1 MVDGKAMRMPSD
13 SSEGLTLDLR
23 AAVVLRDIQGLST
36 EEVTKV
42 LEILVASLTPRV
54 HRSRIQLR
62 KHPVEYSAL
71 SLLTASDMDVES
83 DS

>member
-1 MVDGKAMRMPSD
+1 MVDGKAMRMLSD

-42 LEILVASLTPRV
+42 LENLVASLKSRL

-71 SLLTASDMDVES
+71 SLSPASDMDVES